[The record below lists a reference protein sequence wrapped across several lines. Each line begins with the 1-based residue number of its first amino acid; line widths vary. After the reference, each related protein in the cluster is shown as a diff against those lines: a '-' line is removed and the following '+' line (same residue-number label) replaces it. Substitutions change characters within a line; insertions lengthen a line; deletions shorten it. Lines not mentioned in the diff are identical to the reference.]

1 MNYSNTLKKARD
13 FANDVLAGAR
23 DYTSSLDEID
33 LKKRVQKKLMHLNR
47 VI

>member
-13 FANDVLAGAR
+13 FANDILAGSR

-33 LKKRVQKKLMHLNR
+33 LKKESKKDSLL
-47 VI
+47 